1 MREKIPQIGDRI
13 EFLEKLNIGKG
24 SIIAEIGVDYG
35 DHAEQ
40 IVETLNPCK
49 LYLIDPWSGRE
60 EQLDTVQKRFSITAS
75 RDTSLL
81 LESSGIVGVIG
92 TSVETANNFPDEY
105 FDLVYIDADHI
116 YESVKD
122 DIAAWFPKVKPG
134 GWITGH
140 DYVDGYEN
148 DPNIYGVIPAVNE
161 LVVKHDLTL
170 SFVGKWKD
178 WAVKKGK

>member
-1 MREKIPQIGDRI
+1 MRKKIPQIGDRV
-13 EFLEKLNIGKG
+13 EFLQKLNIDKD

-40 IVETLNPCK
+40 IVETLDPNK
-49 LYLIDPWSGRE
+49 LYLIDPWDGRE

-81 LESSGIVGVIG
+81 LESSGVIGVIG
-92 TSVETANNFPDEY
+92 KSAETANNFPDEY
-105 FDLVYIDADHI
+105 FDLVYIDADHT

-122 DIAAWFPKVKPG
+122 DISTWFPKVKIG

-140 DYVDGYEN
+140 DYVDGYDG
-148 DPNIYGVIPAVNE
+148 DPYEYGVIQAVNE
-161 LVVKHDLTL
+161 LVVKHDLSL

-178 WAVKKGK
+178 WAVRKK

>member
-1 MREKIPQIGDRI
+1 MVEAGYSWVGEFHYLHNNPSGSAYANATEMADSVLRAAEDAGIGITLLPVLYQRSGFQTNQINRGQR
-13 EFLEKLNIGKG
+13 
-24 SIIAEIGVDYG
+24 
-35 DHAEQ
+35 
-40 IVETLNPCK
+40 
-49 LYLIDPWSGRE
+49 
-60 EQLDTVQKRFSITAS
+60 RFAL
-75 RDTSLL
+75 SL
-81 LESSGIVGVIG
+81 
-92 TSVETANNFPDEY
+92 DEY
-105 FDLVYIDADHI
+105 FDLVYIDADHT

-178 WAVKKGK
+178 WAVKKSK